1 MKSVSSHLTRCMT
14 AGLVAILPI
23 GGMIVTVAY
32 FEDSISDTG
41 LQDQPW
47 YFPGL
52 GILLTVV
59 IIYAIGLTITT
70 FVGKWL
76 WKRVD
81 NLLHKLPALG
91 NLYATLKQILGY
103 GEGKDAIFHE
113 TVLVPYNHSG
123 GWELGLVTNYV
134 TTPED
139 EQQLV
144 VFVPGSPN
152 PTAGRLVLLPQ
163 SAVRPVDM
171 AVDEALKAL
180 VSVGKTDL
188 PGQTP
193 ETTPTPELTPQPP
206 KE

>member
-1 MKSVSSHLTRCMT
+1 MT

-23 GGMIVTVAY
+23 GGTIITVG
-32 FEDSISDTG
+32 FLEDSIASSG
-41 LQDQPW
+41 LYNHPL

-52 GILLTVV
+52 GIILTVI
-59 IIYAIGLTITT
+59 IIYVIGLTVST

-81 NLLHKLPALG
+81 TLLHRLPALG

-113 TVLVPYNHSG
+113 TVLVPYNQTG
-123 GWELGLVTNYV
+123 ALELGLVTNYI
-134 TTPED
+134 TPPEGG
-139 EQQLV
+139 EQHLV
-144 VFVPGSPN
+144 VFLPGSPN
-152 PTAGRLVLLPQ
+152 PTAGRLVLLPK
-163 SAVRPVDM
+163 SEVRPVEM

-188 PGQTP
+188 PSQSPGP
-193 ETTPTPELTPQPP
+193 AEG
-206 KE
+206 